1 MERLFSYKN
10 MLGNRMLAL
19 LLLALMLPFLSAIYL
34 LDTQL
39 EAQAQFI
46 NRQKTGVDYIR
57 FLRRVLEHVQQHRG
71 MGHAR
76 RNGEHEFDSRLSDL
90 DPDLDR
96 EIRELENRYD
106 KLGIIS
112 GKSGKS
118 MLWYAQW
125 LNLQQHQDAM
135 TVEDNF
141 DAHSILIREYLKSLQ
156 DVADA
161 FSLMLDT
168 DLETRYLTDEI
179 IRLPLQIENI
189 AQMRGLGTGFAARA
203 QIGKIE
209 KERLFSLGQ
218 LVSEEMESLVRNMNL
233 LFRHDATLGSRM
245 APIFDQGIDKSS
257 RFLMMTYQD
266 LIDPDVP
273 AVSAEV
279 YFSAGTAALNRFYS
293 LFDAI
298 RNGLE
303 GVLARQLA
311 DIRYKRILLWLGSL
325 LAVAVMAMI
334 YYIFMRQ
341 QRTRQRLWRELQQE
355 EERLALI
362 MRGTE
367 DGIWDWDFRR
377 DQIYFSSRWKNMLGY
392 KDDEIDDCFVAL
404 QNLIHPDDLGDVLAA
419 WYDCMDGGRDIFEVE
434 YRMRTRGGGY
444 CWIQARGLVLLDEGG
459 NPVRM
464 AGSHTDISKRKQA
477 FAELESI
484 NRELEQFAYVTSH
497 DLKAPLRAI
506 ANLSQWIEED
516 LQAVMTDDS
525 RQQMAL
531 LRGRVKRMEGLINGI
546 LQYSR
551 AGRVDMEIETVD
563 VTELLME
570 ILDGLDYPDDFH
582 IEIAS
587 QMPVLETARV
597 PFAQVFANLISNAI
611 KYHEGPGGR
620 VLISM
625 KDRDEYYEFSVADN
639 GPGIA
644 PEYHEK
650 VFKIFQTL
658 QARDRLEST
667 GVGLTLVKKIVE
679 ELGGEVTLESAEG
692 EGATFHFTV
701 LKQFASSPADEEMP
715 QARTA

>member
-1 MERLFSYKN
+1 MANPDSEKIPSNVL
-10 MLGNRMLAL
+10 LVL
-19 LLLALMLPFLSAIYL
+19 LLLVLMLPFLGAIHL
-34 LDTQL
+34 LDAQL
-39 EAQAQFI
+39 EAQSQFI
-46 NRQKTGVDYIR
+46 NRQKTGVDYIS

-71 MGHAR
+71 MGHAQ

-90 DPDLDR
+90 DSDLDQ
-96 EIRELENRYD
+96 EIQELENRYD
-106 KLGIIS
+106 RLGLIP
-112 GKSGKS
+112 GNSGKS
-118 MLWYAQW
+118 MLWHAQW

-141 DAHSILIREYLKSLQ
+141 DAHSILIREYLGSLQ

-168 DLETRYLTDEI
+168 DLETRYLADAI
-179 IRLPLQIENI
+179 IRLPMQIENI
-189 AQMRGLGTGFAARA
+189 AQLRGLGAGFAARA
-203 QIGKIE
+203 EIGKIE

-218 LVSEEMESLVRNMNL
+218 LVSEEMESLVRNMNV
-233 LFRHDATLGSRM
+233 LFRHDATLESRM
-245 APIFDQGIDKSS
+245 APILDQSIDKSS
-257 RFLMMTYQD
+257 RFLMMTYQE
-266 LIDPDVP
+266 LIEPDVP
-273 AVSAEV
+273 AASAEV

-298 RNGLE
+298 HKGLE

-311 DIRYKRILLWLGSL
+311 DIRYKRILFWLSSL
-325 LAVAVMAMI
+325 LVVIVMAMI

-341 QRTRQRLWRELQQE
+341 QKTRQRLWRELQQK

-362 MRGTE
+362 MRGTQ
-367 DGIWDWDFRR
+367 DGIWDWDFQS

-392 KDDEIDDCFVAL
+392 DDDEIEDCFVAL
-404 QNLIHPDDLGDVLAA
+404 QTLIHPDDLGEVLAA

-434 YRMRTRGGGY
+434 YRMKTRAGEY
-444 CWIQARGLVLLDEGG
+444 CWIQARGLVLLDGRG

-516 LQAVMTDDS
+516 LQAVMTDDT
-525 RQQMAL
+525 RKQMAL
-531 LRGRVKRMEGLINGI
+531 LRGRVKRMEALINGI

-563 VTELLME
+563 VAELLAE

-582 IEIAS
+582 IDILSE
-587 QMPVLETARV
+587 MPVLETARV
-597 PFAQVFANLISNAI
+597 PLTQVFSNLISNAI

-625 KDRDEYYEFSVADN
+625 KDRGEYYEFSVADN

-658 QARDRLEST
+658 QARDKLEST

-679 ELGGEVTLESAEG
+679 ELGGEVTLDSAEG
-692 EGATFHFTV
+692 EGATFRFTV
-701 LKQFASSPADEEMP
+701 LKQPASSSSAEEML
-715 QARTA
+715 QTKTA